1 MRPYFVVIFT
11 YIGLKNRPKIYGRYL
26 HFRILNFPLKYEPF
40 KKNPCWLITTMG
52 IIMSP
57 RDYYRVIWMGI
68 FLINNPHFLI
78 TTGSYTLFGGFLC
91 HQETWGYS
99 SECCNVQ
106 SVCCTLTHINIYI
119 YTLQK
124 PGPKNWYSWTSSF
137 LFEGLP
143 CPDSSPTCFFEPRHF
158 YARLVA
164 YPGSIRVVWQSDISR
179 LLG

>member
-119 YTLQK
+119 HYRNQVPKTDIVGPVVFCLKGDPAQILLQLASSNPDIFT
-124 PGPKNWYSWTSSF
+124 PG
-137 LFEGLP
+137 LL
-143 CPDSSPTCFFEPRHF
+143 H
-158 YARLVA
+158 
-164 YPGSIRVVWQSDISR
+164 IRVASGLSDS
-179 LLG
+179 LTFQGS